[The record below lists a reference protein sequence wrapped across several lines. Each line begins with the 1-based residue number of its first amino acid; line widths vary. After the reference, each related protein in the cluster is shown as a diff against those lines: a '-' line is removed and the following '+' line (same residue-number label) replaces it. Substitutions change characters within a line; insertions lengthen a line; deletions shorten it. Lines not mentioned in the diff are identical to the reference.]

1 MFMYSDLFIMGE
13 ILVMAVRLYA
23 LGLCLMDHT
32 VLFLFFVW
40 KSLWLLC
47 ICIHLLKIVNGTFT
61 NEGEQIRY
69 YVSSVFKIRNVG
81 F

>member
-40 KSLWLLC
+40 KSL
-47 ICIHLLKIVNGTFT
+47 
-61 NEGEQIRY
+61 
-69 YVSSVFKIRNVG
+69 
-81 F
+81 